1 MYKRQECFRILKTDG
16 TLVIID
22 WKHEEDGGP
31 PSTGRRASSRQI
43 QTHLDDAGFSDIRTH
58 AAYELHNL
66 ITARR

>member
-1 MYKRQECFRILKTDG
+1 MAECFRILKTDG

-22 WKHEEDGGP
+22 WKHEDDGGP
-31 PSTGRRASSRQI
+31 PSTGRRTSSRQI
-43 QTHLDDAGFSDIRTH
+43 QTHLEDAGFSDIRSH